1 MSFENMFN
9 AASTHSITED
19 EKQAW
24 ANFAENMFNA
34 ASTHSITEDEKQAW
48 ANFALVGSKPN
59 VFKNSTDNP

>member
-1 MSFENMFN
+1 MSF
-9 AASTHSITED
+9 
-19 EKQAW
+19 
-24 ANFAENMFNA
+24 ENMFNA

>member
-9 AASTHSITED
+9 AASTHSITEG

-24 ANFAENMFNA
+24 A
-34 ASTHSITEDEKQAW
+34 D
-48 ANFALVGSKPN
+48 FALVGYKPN